1 MTFRKATS
9 DELSQI
15 WTIIEHAIARRAADG
30 SQQWQQ
36 GYPNP
41 DVIKDDIERGAG
53 YVLAEGNEITC
64 YAAIFINDEPAY
76 AQIDGKWLSDGDFVV
91 VHRIAVAH
99 NQIGKGLA
107 QQIMKGIEGFALDNG
122 IHSIKVDTN
131 FDNPA
136 MMKTFEKLGY
146 AYCGEVILHGAPRRA
161 YEKVLQT
168 AQ

>member
-1 MTFRKATS
+1 MTFRKATL

-15 WTIIEHAIARRAADG
+15 WEIIKGAIARRAADG
-30 SQQWQQ
+30 SRQWQE

-53 YVLAEGNEITC
+53 YVLAEGDEITC

-76 AQIDGKWLSDGDFVV
+76 DTIDGEWLSTGDYVV
-91 VHRIAVAH
+91 VHRIAVAQNH
-99 NQIGKGLA
+99 IGKGLA
-107 QQIMKGIEGFALDNG
+107 QQIMIGIEGFALDNG

-146 AYCGEVILHGAPRRA
+146 AFCGEVILHNAPRRA
-161 YEKVLQT
+161 YEKILQT
-168 AQ
+168 T

>member
-1 MTFRKATS
+1 MTFRKATL

-15 WTIIEHAIARRAADG
+15 WEIIKGAIARRAADG
-30 SQQWQQ
+30 SSQWQN

-41 DVIKDDIERGAG
+41 DVIRNDIARGAG
-53 YVLAEGNEITC
+53 YVLAEGDEITC

-76 AQIDGKWLSDGDFVV
+76 DTIDGQWLTTGDFVV
-91 VHRIAVAH
+91 VHRIAVAQH
-99 NQIGKGLA
+99 HAGKGLA
-107 QQIMKGIEGFALDNG
+107 QEIMKGIEGFALENG
-122 IHSIKVDTN
+122 INSVKVDTN

-146 AYCGEVILHGAPRRA
+146 TYCGEVFLQGAARRA

-168 AQ
+168 A